1 MLERVGLPGTG
12 TQPVREFS
20 LGMRQ
25 RLAIARAIIHR
36 PEVLILD
43 EPVNGLDPAGIREM
57 RILFRQLADQDGV
70 TILLS
75 SHLLSE
81 VRQITDRI
89 GVIADGRLVLEANT
103 EEIRK
108 KHPKDME
115 DYLIGVMEGGLHYA

>member
-1 MLERVGLPGTG
+1 
-12 TQPVREFS
+12 
-20 LGMRQ
+20 MRQ